1 MSPEEARARVQ
12 KLAERRREK
21 AQAYADAAV
30 EYEARAISA
39 DEVLSSV
46 QREFLVKLGMQA
58 QRNAKTMADDATALE
73 MVLAMPGTWPEQA
86 HEEYEKAQEKLLGAG
101 RP

>member
-21 AQAYADAAV
+21 AQAYNDAAAQ
-30 EYEARAISA
+30 YEERAISA

-46 QREFLVKLGMQA
+46 QREFLVSLGMQA
-58 QRNAKTMADDATALE
+58 QRSAKAMADDAEALE
-73 MVLAMPGTWPEQA
+73 IVLS
-86 HEEYEKAQEKLLGAG
+86 
-101 RP
+101 

>member
-1 MSPEEARARVQ
+1 MTQDEALERVR

-39 DEVLSSV
+39 DEVLSGV
-46 QREFLVKLGMQA
+46 QRDLFIALGVNA
-58 QRNAKTMADDATALE
+58 QRSAKAMAEDAEALE
-73 MVLAMPGTWPEQA
+73 RLMN
-86 HEEYEKAQEKLLGAG
+86 AG

>member
-1 MSPEEARARVQ
+1 MTFEEALERVR

-21 AQAYADAAV
+21 AQAYADAAAL
-30 EYEARAISA
+30 YEQRALSA

-46 QREFLVKLGMQA
+46 QREFLVSLGVGA
-58 QRNAKTMADDATALE
+58 QRSAKAMEQDAEALE
-73 MVLAMPGTWPEQA
+73 RLMN
-86 HEEYEKAQEKLLGAG
+86 AG